1 VRQPYVSATE
11 RPPEL
16 QEDIMDISRRT
27 AGLGL
32 LAYAIGTPVAFM
44 SIGAPGGD
52 YEDSI
57 VTNFVS
63 SGHRV
68 TAIALAYLGAFAA
81 LGLLPFAARMR
92 SELRSG
98 GDLVWGLSVAGVAA
112 SVVGWFM
119 LGGIPVV
126 FAEGGS
132 AVAGLPHDVVYAL
145 GEVSILV
152 AVCASAFLIGAALV
166 LATRAPLPG
175 ALRVFTVVGGVC
187 GLLASFFFPIFLF
200 WLSAIV
206 LGGWMLASGSR
217 DTAPIRA
224 QHQPV

>member
-1 VRQPYVSATE
+1 M
-11 RPPEL
+11 
-16 QEDIMDISRRT
+16 QEDTMDMSRRT

-44 SIGAPGGD
+44 GIGAPGGD

-57 VTNFVS
+57 VTSYIS

-92 SELRSG
+92 NELRSG
-98 GDLVWGLSVAGVAA
+98 GDLFWGLSVAGVSA
-112 SVVGWFM
+112 SVVGWFL

-132 AVAGLPHDVVYAL
+132 ALAGLPHDVVYAMS
-145 GEVSILV
+145 EVSILV
-152 AVCASAFLIGAALV
+152 AVGASSFLVGAAALV
-166 LATRAPLPG
+166 LAARAPLP
-175 ALRVFTVVGGVC
+175 APIRAFTVVGGVC
-187 GLLASFFFPIFLF
+187 ALLASFFFPIFIF
-200 WLSAIV
+200 WLWAITFAV
-206 LGGWMLASGSR
+206 WTLASRARAS
-217 DTAPIRA
+217 APVQTQR
-224 QHQPV
+224 QPA

>member
-1 VRQPYVSATE
+1 M
-11 RPPEL
+11 
-16 QEDIMDISRRT
+16 QEDTMDISRRT

-44 SIGAPGGD
+44 GIGAPGGD
-52 YEDSI
+52 YEDSTI
-57 VTNFVS
+57 TNFVS

-68 TAIALAYLGAFAA
+68 TAIALAYLGVFAA

-98 GDLVWGLSVAGVAA
+98 GDVFWGLSVAGVAA

-126 FAEGGS
+126 FAEGGT
-132 AVAGLPHDVVYAL
+132 ALADLPHDVVYAL

-152 AVCASAFLIGAALV
+152 AVCASSFLVGAAALV
-166 LATRAPLPG
+166 LAARAPLPG
-175 ALRVFTVVGGVC
+175 AIRAITVIGGVA
-187 GLLASFFFPIFLF
+187 GLIAAFFFPIFLF

-206 LGGWMLASGSR
+206 LGGWTLVSR
-217 DTAPIRA
+217 APATAAVRT

>member
-1 VRQPYVSATE
+1 M
-11 RPPEL
+11 
-16 QEDIMDISRRT
+16 QEDTMDISRRT

-32 LAYAIGTPVAFM
+32 LAYGIGTPLAFM
-44 SIGAPGGD
+44 TINAPGGD
-52 YEDSI
+52 YEDSL
-57 VTNFVS
+57 VTDYIS

-98 GDLVWGLSVAGVAA
+98 GDVFWGLSLAGVAA

-126 FAEGGS
+126 FAEGGT
-132 AVAGLPHDVVYAL
+132 ALAGLPHDVVYAM

-152 AVCASAFLIGAALV
+152 AVGASSFLVGAAALV

-187 GLLASFFFPIFLF
+187 GLLASFYFPIFIF
-200 WLSAIV
+200 WLWAIAFGV
-206 LGGWMLASGSR
+206 WTLASRARAS
-217 DTAPIRA
+217 APLQA
-224 QHQPV
+224 QHQPA